1 MLCRLVTG
9 VVSDTDRAGA
19 AGAVGYLISAS
30 VTLLYVMRPEGGG
43 REGGREAGAEYQ
55 DGGDVFPN

>member
-9 VVSDTDRAGA
+9 VVSDTDR